1 MSTSLLHV
9 KPHPPSPLVSRHNQQ
24 HQSKHQSSNPTTRDS
39 LAISGVASILP
50 LVVDS
55 LGCLVAVGS
64 GGVHESKGHSKVCR
78 CKSLCRHWLCVG
90 LVILRF
96 CDHEMLKLEDL
107 VFRESSAHRGE
118 IQRVEILQSNVFC
131 Y

>member
-1 MSTSLLHV
+1 MFVKVYQPSLLA
-9 KPHPPSPLVSRHNQQ
+9 LRHNQL
-24 HQSKHQSSNPTTRDS
+24 HQSKHQSSNATTRGP
-39 LAISGVASILP
+39 LAISGVGSILP
-50 LVVDS
+50 LVVGS
-55 LGCLVAVGS
+55 LGCLVVIGS
-64 GGVHESKGHSKVCR
+64 GGEHESKGNSKVCR